1 MLFSSI
7 TFIYFFLPIVLAIY
21 FLLPIRYRNGWL
33 LAASFLFYA
42 WGEPNYLVI
51 MLLTI
56 FINYFAAI
64 LVSKQKTKATKFIVL
79 WLSIIVDLS
88 MLGYFKYFN
97 FFVEN
102 INLLFH
108 GNIDFIKVVMPIGI
122 SFYTFQALSYVI
134 DVYKGEVKAQRN
146 IATVAL
152 YIALFPQLIAGPIV
166 KYHDIENQLTS
177 HDVTPDMFYQGLCRF
192 IVGLGKKVLIANN
205 MGLVADKVFNL
216 SANDVSTPMAWL
228 GALCY
233 SMQIFYDFS
242 GYSDMAIGLGQMFGF
257 KFLENFNYPY
267 ISDSITEFWRR
278 WHISLSSWL
287 KNYVYIPLG
296 GNRHGLTKTCI
307 NLMIVFAI
315 TGFWHGAQWTFILWG
330 MWHGVFIVLEKLTHF
345 PKLKGNIFV
354 MTGKHLLTLFIVLIG
369 WVLFR
374 AEQFDVAYDYLKNMF
389 GLIEHSDSM
398 YGNQYFYDNIQ
409 LIALFFAIVFTMPW
423 LRTLCN
429 KLQGNIAFTTVYNL
443 ALIGIFLLCSIF
455 LTASTYNPFIYF
467 RF

>member
-7 TFIYFFLPIVLAIY
+7 TFIYFFLPLVLGVY
-21 FLLPIRYRNGWL
+21 YLLPKSCRNGWL
-33 LAASFLFYA
+33 LIASFLFYA
-42 WGEPNYLVI
+42 WGEPYYLCI
-51 MLLTI
+51 MVLTI
-56 FINYFAAI
+56 VINYVAAI
-64 LVSKQKTKATKFIVL
+64 VVSVAPQKFKLLAVF
-79 WLSIIVDLS
+79 LSIVVNLS
-88 MLGYFKYFN
+88 ILGYFKYFN

-134 DVYKGEVKAQRN
+134 DVYKGEVKAQKN

-166 KYHDIENQLTS
+166 KYHDIENQLIS

-330 MWHGVFIVLEKLTHF
+330 MWHGVFIVIEKLTHF